1 MRPPKG
7 PYRLP
12 YGGQVDR
19 TRKVFFRFDGKTHI
33 GHPGDTLA
41 SALLANG
48 VHTVARSFKFHRP
61 RGLFSCGPEE
71 PSALVEAGEGSRTDP
86 SARATMIELTEDLE
100 ARSQEGWPSVNFD
113 IGRVLDG
120 TARLW
125 AAGFYNKTFIWP
137 SWHTYEP
144 AIRRMAGLG
153 RAPAGPDPD
162 RYEVHNLHCDVLV
175 VGGGLAGVQ
184 AAINCGR
191 EGERVVLAEQ
201 QSTLGGTHA
210 WDGSLIEGRPTSKWM
225 PDASAELRR
234 LEHLRVMT
242 RTTAVGIHDH
252 GVMTLLERADVSRCP
267 LVRERYWIVRTG
279 RVVLATGAIEQPL
292 IFTHNDRP
300 GIMLA
305 SAAREYLHRYGVA
318 PGRRVLI
325 ATNNDSAYMLAVD
338 LKKAGVAVLALVD
351 SRRRRNIPE
360 ALRTQLRQQFI
371 DLFADSIPTDTS
383 GFSRLKSVTVARLSQ
398 DAQCAE
404 TFQTFKCDA
413 LAFSGG
419 FAPALQLY
427 AQGGGKLAYDKDS
440 GVLQPQTRH
449 PSIDIVGSAA
459 EKVAVGPRISPV
471 GNKVRQWVDLAHDV
485 TVADLELAHREN
497 YTNIE
502 HVKRYTTVGMAA
514 DQGKTSHAATLEII
528 GKLQALPAADLGHTT
543 LRPPVVPVT
552 LGAIA
557 GRETGER
564 FAPTRY
570 LPMHEWHVSHGAM
583 CQDFGTW
590 QRPVAYV
597 RGGESREQAAHREAL
612 AVRTAA
618 GLFDGSS
625 LGKIEVQG
633 PDALNFVD
641 RFYINNLKTLQAHRV
656 RYGLMLRETGTLFDD
671 GTVIALS
678 SDHLLITT
686 TSGNAARVYQW
697 LEEWH
702 QCEWPH
708 LRVAITP
715 VTEQWATIALA
726 GPAARK
732 VLTKLDTDID
742 LSPGAF
748 PHLGMRQGMLLGL
761 PARIYRV
768 SFTGELTF
776 EINVPSDSGSRIWE
790 ALLGAGAAHGLQ
802 PFGMDALMRLRL
814 EKANL
819 HIGTDTDGTTIPED
833 VGWGAV
839 AAKKTSHYIGKR
851 SLTLPAHLNPDRLQ
865 LVGLRPVTDAGGL
878 EWSAGAA
885 ALYHSS
891 LSADGPP
898 GTQPFVIGSH
908 LRLPGSPHASDG
920 WVTSAGLTIFGG
932 VPIALALLRRGRSQ
946 DGAEVALF
954 DGGRPVGRA
963 KVIIGVF
970 YDAGAERLHA

>member
-1 MRPPKG
+1 MRAPSG

-19 TRKVFFRFDGKTHI
+19 TRKIFFRFDGKTYI

-48 VHTVARSFKFHRP
+48 VHTLARSFKFHRP
-61 RGLFSCGPEE
+61 RGIFSCGAEE
-71 PSALVEAGEGSRTDP
+71 PSALVEVGEGSRTIP
-86 SARATMIELTEDLE
+86 SARATMIELTEDLQ
-100 ARSQEGWPSVNFD
+100 ARSQEGWPSVDFD
-113 IGRVLDG
+113 IGRVLDL

-175 VGGGLAGVQ
+175 VGGCTAGIH
-184 AAINCGR
+184 AAIDAGR
-191 EGERVVLAEQ
+191 EGKRVVLAEQ
-201 QSTLGGTHA
+201 QSSLGGRHV
-210 WDGSLIEGRPTSKWM
+210 WDSSLIEGRPASKWM
-225 PDASAELRR
+225 PDALGELRR
-234 LEHLRVMT
+234 LEDVRVMM
-242 RTTAVGIHDH
+242 RTSAVGIHDH
-252 GVMTLLERADVSRCP
+252 GVVTLWERDDLSRCP
-267 LVRERYWIVRTG
+267 LVRERYWIVRTQ

-318 PGRRVLI
+318 PGRRVLV
-325 ATNNDSAYMLAVD
+325 ATNNDSAYALAVD

-351 SRRRRNIPE
+351 SRHRRNIPE
-360 ALRTQLRQQFI
+360 ALRVQLRQQFI
-371 DLFADSIPTDTS
+371 DLIADSIPTGAS

-398 DAQCAE
+398 DGQCAQ
-404 TFQTFKCDA
+404 TCRTFKCDA
-413 LAFSGG
+413 LAVSGG

-427 AQGGGKLAYDKDS
+427 AQGGGRLAYEEDS
-440 GVLQPQTRH
+440 GVLQPQTSH
-449 PSIDIVGSAA
+449 PSINIVGSAA
-459 EKVAVGPRISPV
+459 EKVAAGPRVSPV
-471 GNKVRQWVDLAHDV
+471 GNKHRQWVDLAHDV
-485 TVADLELAHREN
+485 TVGDLELAHREN
-497 YTNIE
+497 YTSIE

-528 GKLQALPAADLGHTT
+528 GKLRALPAADLGHTT

-557 GRETGER
+557 GRDTGER
-564 FAPTRY
+564 FAPARY
-570 LPMHEWHVSHGAM
+570 LPMHEWHVSHGAV

-612 AVRTAA
+612 AVRTAV
-618 GLFDGSS
+618 GLFDASS
-625 LGKIEVQG
+625 LGKIEIQG
-633 PDALNFVD
+633 PDSLEFLD
-641 RFYINNLKTLQAHRV
+641 RFYINNLKTLQPGRT

-678 SDHLLITT
+678 PAHLLITT
-686 TSGNAARVYQW
+686 TSSNAARVYQW
-697 LEEWH
+697 LDEWH

-708 LRVAITP
+708 LRVVITP

-742 LSPGAF
+742 LSPKAF
-748 PHLGMRQGMLLGL
+748 PHLGMRQGMLLGQ

-776 EINVPSDSGSRIWE
+776 EINVPADSGVRIWE
-790 ALLGAGAAHGLQ
+790 ALLEAGAAHGLE

-833 VGWGAV
+833 VGWGQV

-851 SLTLPAHLNPDRLQ
+851 SLSLPAHLNPDRFQ

-878 EWSAGAA
+878 KWSAGAA
-885 ALYHSS
+885 TLYHSS
-891 LSADGPP
+891 LSADGPAS
-898 GTQPFVIGSH
+898 TQPFVIGSH
-908 LRLPGSPHASDG
+908 LRLPGSMHATDG
-920 WVTSAGLTIFGG
+920 WVSSAGSTIFGG
-932 VPIALALLRRGRSQ
+932 VPIALALLRRGRAQ
-946 DGAEVALF
+946 DGTEVALF
-954 DGGRPVGRA
+954 DGGMPVGRA
-963 KVIIGVF
+963 KVITGVF
-970 YDAGAERLHA
+970 YNAGAERMHA